1 MKLCSF
7 FTLNILTVPRTRY
20 SAFISELL
28 VQPGK
33 ILLQIYNLFPG
44 LPVLHLEQADF
55 LGVFSESLG
64 TSSVFCMRFDRCFRR
79 WCGATVINVPG

>member
-1 MKLCSF
+1 MSLRLMKLCSF

-33 ILLQIYNLFPG
+33 ILFQIYNLFPG
-44 LPVLHLEQADF
+44 LPVLHLEPADF
-55 LGVFSESLG
+55 LGVL
-64 TSSVFCMRFDRCFRR
+64 FRIAR
-79 WCGATVINVPG
+79 NVVGVLHAI